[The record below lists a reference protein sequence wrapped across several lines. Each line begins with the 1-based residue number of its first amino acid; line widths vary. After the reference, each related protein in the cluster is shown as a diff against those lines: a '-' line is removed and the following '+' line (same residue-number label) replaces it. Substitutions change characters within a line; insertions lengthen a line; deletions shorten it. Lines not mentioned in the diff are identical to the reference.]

1 MSTMRATTRRRGRW
15 AARAGAIS
23 VTALL
28 ATLAI
33 WTFPVGSVA
42 AAPPALGAAPGAP
55 SAPWAYGN
63 LTTEN
68 VTWPAMRGMYEGYA
82 TYGFSVVLTQTNIS
96 ATTYSLSENQTVGAL
111 INLTY
116 CRPNCEQPIE
126 TERYFYRAWETW
138 NDVTNFTTAV
148 SVTLHDGS
156 SVGAVGIAGSS
167 ASSAANITENLT
179 TDRNGSVRLVDQLF
193 ASASTRFSLDF
204 APVLGLF
211 PLNLTLGSSWTASAA
226 FTAVGSWESGYLSAN
241 AHGRT
246 GSSQSSGNLS
256 GSGIA
261 TLGGID
267 RGSLLLADRGL
278 TQVALHLAV
287 LPTLGSAGFRAGFEL
302 MDGFAILP
310 NVANLLQSS
319 STMGWASR
327 AMGNTTA
334 TTSLADLGSRSGS
347 GPVSFI
353 ASAWSYSTAIS
364 APDPSSSGNSSTV
377 QGAPLTPAQASST
390 SNCLEGTVAC
400 GTTGSNPT
408 TPTLGGNGLLP
419 IAFLGIGT
427 VAIAVVVGGLLIAQ
441 RRRIPPPIYPNAA
454 LYPPGGSSAR
464 TDAPGEPTGPAPPP
478 AEDDPLQN
486 LW

>member
-1 MSTMRATTRRRGRW
+1 MRAPTRRPARW
-15 AARAGAIS
+15 AARAGAIA
-23 VTALL
+23 VTTLL

-33 WTFPVGSVA
+33 WAFPVGSVA
-42 AAPPALGAAPGAP
+42 AAPPTLGAAPGTP
-55 SAPWAYGN
+55 PVPWAYGN
-63 LTTEN
+63 LTTQN
-68 VTWPAMRGMYEGYA
+68 VTWPAMHGMYEGYA
-82 TYGFSVVLTQTNIS
+82 TYGFSVVLIQTNTT

-116 CRPNCEQPIE
+116 CRPNCEAPSV
-126 TERYFYRAWETW
+126 TEQYSYRAWETW
-138 NDVTNFTTAV
+138 NEVTNFTTAV

-156 SVGAVGIAGSS
+156 PIGAVGIAGSD
-167 ASSAANITENLT
+167 ASSAANITEKLT
-179 TDRNGSVRLVDQLF
+179 TDHTGSVRLVDQLF

-204 APVLGLF
+204 APALGLF
-211 PLNLTLGSSWTASAA
+211 PLNLTLGSSWIASAT
-226 FTAVGSWESGYLSAN
+226 FTAVGSWESGYLSLN
-241 AHGRT
+241 AHGPT
-246 GSSQSSGNLS
+246 GSSQTSGNLS
-256 GSGIA
+256 GTGIA
-261 TLGGID
+261 TLEGTD
-267 RGSLLLADRGL
+267 RGPLLLADQGL
-278 TQVALHLAV
+278 TQVEMRLAV
-287 LPTLGSAGFRAGFEL
+287 VPTLGSAGFRAGFEL

-310 NVANLLQSS
+310 NVANLLRSP
-319 STMGWASR
+319 STAGWASR

-334 TTSLADLGSRSGS
+334 TTSLADLGPRSGS
-347 GPVSFI
+347 GPERFI

-408 TPTLGGNGLLP
+408 TPTFGGNELLP

-427 VAIAVVVGGLLIAQ
+427 VAIAVVVGGLLIAR

-454 LYPPGGSSAR
+454 LYPPGGSGAR
-464 TDAPGEPTGPAPPP
+464 TDAPAESTGPAPPP
-478 AEDDPLQN
+478 EEDDPLQN